1 MRTEHT
7 PRFHILKM
15 HPNKALSIILC
26 LVFVLGTVKAADSAP
41 PELLTYQGY
50 LTDSSSPTPK
60 VLGESAPANYDVVFR
75 IYDQKQSGSLKWTEQ
90 QTVTVDKGYF
100 SVLLGEGSQVGNEA
114 HGKLSAVFQGGTASD
129 RFIEITVL
137 NINNQNSTLAPRL
150 RMVTAPYAFN
160 AHSAVQVG
168 EGSNS
173 YFYRDNTSLKL
184 GTGASPIL
192 ELSSNGN
199 STLAGSLT
207 TQLQSDGIG
216 LKLNSGNS
224 KSTTFGSSNGEFQIS
239 TSEGA
244 YRFNKK
250 LISPGLD
257 INGTLESDEIMLSG
271 WISRSAHNVGGLVG
285 SYNNIAAND
294 TKTNPIYAIGTSYK
308 PNDSDLNN
316 FYGIG
321 YTHSNAS
328 FISGSASGW
337 GLYLAADG
345 DARTFL
351 SGQAGDSY
359 INRDGGRIGI
369 GTSSPT
375 ETLDVNGTLR
385 VRSYTYLRN
394 RIYGTGSQYFYVN
407 NAHDNG
413 VEIVGHSHNNGR
425 IGSPSV
431 RWDDGYI
438 TELWADVQGSDRRL
452 KKDIEPVEENQLLNL
467 INKIPFYQYRLRF
480 NDDEKMASQGRDPN
494 GLYFGLLAQELREL
508 YPNVVKSNG
517 NYAELDENALDE
529 ETVRKN
535 HWYVEKD
542 RLAELAL
549 GGIKDLTALLEKK
562 DAEIEALQSKT
573 SDLETELKALKSQVA
588 EILAERN

>member
-1 MRTEHT
+1 M
-7 PRFHILKM
+7 
-15 HPNKALSIILC
+15 
-26 LVFVLGTVKAADSAP
+26 
-41 PELLTYQGY
+41 
-50 LTDSSSPTPK
+50 
-60 VLGESAPANYDVVFR
+60 
-75 IYDQKQSGSLKWTEQ
+75 
-90 QTVTVDKGYF
+90 
-100 SVLLGEGSQVGNEA
+100 
-114 HGKLSAVFQGGTASD
+114 
-129 RFIEITVL
+129 
-137 NINNQNSTLAPRL
+137 
-150 RMVTAPYAFN
+150 
-160 AHSAVQVG
+160 
-168 EGSNS
+168 
-173 YFYRDNTSLKL
+173 
-184 GTGASPIL
+184 
-192 ELSSNGN
+192 
-199 STLAGSLT
+199 
-207 TQLQSDGIG
+207 
-216 LKLNSGNS
+216 
-224 KSTTFGSSNGEFQIS
+224 
-239 TSEGA
+239 
-244 YRFNKK
+244 
-250 LISPGLD
+250 
-257 INGTLESDEIMLSG
+257 
-271 WISRSAHNVGGLVG
+271 
-285 SYNNIAAND
+285 
-294 TKTNPIYAIGTSYK
+294 YAIGSAYTPYETT
-308 PNDSDLNN
+308 LNN

-321 YTHSNAS
+321 YTHHSAS
-328 FISGSASGW
+328 FISGSANGW

-425 IGSPSV
+425 IGNPSV